1 MVVEAVRRRCHA
13 SNQVQQHG
21 GSSQGGSCQPLRT
34 TTGRPQDDQTGRPQ
48 DDHRTTQRGGRKGS
62 MPGPI
67 HHSEFCGCAAMPLA
81 TPQLVPIRAVPAQPA
96 RPAPPGGSSR
106 RRRRRL
112 GDSSPAAGPATSRH
126 SRHRQHAAAATDRRS
141 TATRRRARQAYGQA
155 RARRG
160 GPYWWRSWTLVA
172 MGIMAHR
179 ASHRFRS
186 KNRPRSFRSVP
197 NNCQSIGDGQIQ
209 GVEKPTRIK

>member
-1 MVVEAVRRRCHA
+1 MVEAVRRRCHA

-21 GSSQGGSCQPLRT
+21 GSSQRGSCQPLRT
-34 TTGRPQDDQTGRPQ
+34 TTGRPQGDQTGRPQ

-67 HHSEFCGCAAMPLA
+67 HHSEFWRTRRCHSLCPR
-81 TPQLVPIRAVPAQPA
+81 LVPIRAVPAQPA

-106 RRRRRL
+106 RRRRQL

-126 SRHRQHAAAATDRRS
+126 SRHRRHAAAATDRRS
-141 TATRRRARQAYGQA
+141 TATRRRARQAGRQA

-186 KNRPRSFRSVP
+186 KNRPRWLSLSNAR
-197 NNCQSIGDGQIQ
+197 NRRAGLNQTQ
-209 GVEKPTRIK
+209 GVTKPTRIK